1 MITYRFTSTDEGMNT
16 VSSYNNGWLKHL
28 NCSGKGGWSDCIPYE
43 SGVAT
48 IYFGHPYCFTVVGT
62 QHTKEVELLY
72 NYSAKPI
79 TKHYEGSTF
88 VVSIDRQPPMYV
100 NSPEDIQ
107 K

>member
-1 MITYRFTSTDEGMNT
+1 MITYQFTATEEGMNLA
-16 VSSYNNGWLKHL
+16 SSYDHGWLKHL
-28 NCSGKGGWSDCIPYE
+28 DCSGKGGWTEVIPYK

-48 IYFGHPYCFTVVGT
+48 IYFAHPYCFTVVGK
-62 QHTKEVELLY
+62 QHTQEVELLHNY
-72 NYSAKPI
+72 NASPI
-79 TKHYEGSTF
+79 SKHYEGNTF